1 MTKRFF
7 SVIALM
13 CALCLIFTSCAK
25 TETEKTSSGVVA
37 DDNVTAP
44 GELPIVKDKISLT
57 VGIISSSKVENF
69 DTNAFTKYL
78 EEKTNIDL
86 KFYLFPASGG
96 YDKVKVMLASG
107 AKMPDILCGVG
118 LDKSTLLQYGSEG
131 TLIDLTDYMDE
142 YGYWLKDVYKKT
154 KVKNL
159 DSWLSCADGK
169 KYFMPH
175 IIEQVGNLN
184 GGKAFINK
192 KWLDKLGLDMPET
205 IDDFVKV
212 MKAFE
217 TQDPNGNGKAD
228 EIGFTGSKD
237 GWNEKPVDFLMNSYV
252 YDDYGD
258 GFVVDDH
265 KKVSLNY
272 MTDEYKA
279 GLKKVSGMVKQGLID
294 VQCYTQSSEILRSI
308 ACGDDNVIGA
318 FASGSPDSLF
328 GSGSERLGEYV
339 ALPPLKGP
347 KGVAYA
353 YTNVYRA
360 GVSGII
366 TKYCKNPLAAFRLMD
381 FMLSKEASTFCRYG
395 VEGKD
400 WKKAEPGSK
409 AIFSD
414 LGFEAKIMAILP
426 YGAVQNS
433 HWFQNN
439 PAYRSSDISDTL
451 AWNGDPLDG
460 EYFKAK
466 ALTAYYGKG
475 PKNICTRE
483 MLLLDLDDMEEFNG
497 LQADISSYVKENV
510 ALFVTGEKNV
520 DKEWDSFQ
528 SDLENLNVKRYL
540 ELIQKGYDNFTKKQD
555 K

>member
-1 MTKRFF
+1 M
-7 SVIALM
+7 
-13 CALCLIFTSCAK
+13 
-25 TETEKTSSGVVA
+25 
-37 DDNVTAP
+37 
-44 GELPIVKDKISLT
+44 
-57 VGIISSSKVENF
+57 
-69 DTNAFTKYL
+69 
-78 EEKTNIDL
+78 
-86 KFYLFPASGG
+86 
-96 YDKVKVMLASG
+96 
-107 AKMPDILCGVG
+107 
-118 LDKSTLLQYGSEG
+118 
-131 TLIDLTDYMDE
+131 
-142 YGYWLKDVYKKT
+142 
-154 KVKNL
+154 
-159 DSWLSCADGK
+159 
-169 KYFMPH
+169 
-175 IIEQVGNLN
+175 
-184 GGKAFINK
+184 
-192 KWLDKLGLDMPET
+192 
-205 IDDFVKV
+205 
-212 MKAFE
+212 
-217 TQDPNGNGKAD
+217 
-228 EIGFTGSKD
+228 
-237 GWNEKPVDFLMNSYV
+237 
-252 YDDYGD
+252 
-258 GFVVDDH
+258 
-265 KKVSLNY
+265 
-272 MTDEYKA
+272 
-279 GLKKVSGMVKQGLID
+279 
-294 VQCYTQSSEILRSI
+294 
-308 ACGDDNVIGA
+308 
-318 FASGSPDSLF
+318 
-328 GSGSERLGEYV
+328 
-339 ALPPLKGP
+339 
-347 KGVAYA
+347 
-353 YTNVYRA
+353 
-360 GVSGII
+360 SGII

-381 FMLSKEASTFCRYG
+381 FMLSEEASTFCRYG